1 LWVAALSARSGGFP
15 VATFELN
22 FSRNRSVSVVFVL
35 PSDQRDNMNQWL
47 RMWCLGIMLAVASAI
62 HGGAAV
68 AVNPF
73 EVIAARNVFRLL
85 PFEVPRHIVQEVPP
99 KVLPKIVVTGVT
111 DVCGRR
117 QVLAEITEIGKP
129 SVRPILAEG
138 ESFAGVEVV
147 RIDVDKNCVRVRV
160 LGEESEL
167 KLQVERPSVA
177 LPPAP
182 VLAVRR

>member
-1 LWVAALSARSGGFP
+1 MVVA
-15 VATFELN
+15 
-22 FSRNRSVSVVFVL
+22 
-35 PSDQRDNMNQWL
+35 
-47 RMWCLGIMLAVASAI
+47 ASAI
-62 HGGAAV
+62 HGGAAA

-73 EVIAARNVFRLL
+73 EVIADRNVFRLL
-85 PFEVPRHIVQEVPP
+85 PFKLPQHIVEEAPP
-99 KVLPKIVVTGVT
+99 KVLPKVIVTGIT

-117 QVLAEITEIGKP
+117 QVLAEITEVGKP

-138 ESFAGVEVV
+138 ESFAGVEVM
-147 RIDVDKNCVRVRV
+147 RIDVDKNRVWVRI

-167 KLQVERPSVA
+167 KLQAERPSMA

>member
-1 LWVAALSARSGGFP
+1 
-15 VATFELN
+15 
-22 FSRNRSVSVVFVL
+22 
-35 PSDQRDNMNQWL
+35 MNQWL
-47 RMWCLGIMLAVASAI
+47 RMWCLGITLAVSLAM
-62 HGGAAV
+62 HGEAAA

-73 EVIAARNVFRLL
+73 EVIADRNVFRLL
-85 PFEVPRHIVQEVPP
+85 PFAVPTHIVQETPP
-99 KVLPKIVVTGVT
+99 KVLPKIVVTGIT

-117 QVLAEITEIGKP
+117 QVLAEITEVGKP
-129 SVRPILAEG
+129 SVRPVLAEG

-147 RIDVDKNCVRVRV
+147 WIDVDKNCVRVRV

-167 KLQVERPSVA
+167 KLQAERPSVA

>member
-1 LWVAALSARSGGFP
+1 
-15 VATFELN
+15 
-22 FSRNRSVSVVFVL
+22 
-35 PSDQRDNMNQWL
+35 MNQWL

-73 EVIAARNVFRLL
+73 ESIADRNVFRLL

-99 KVLPKIVVTGVT
+99 KVLPKIVVTGIT
-111 DVCGRR
+111 DVCGHR
-117 QVLAEITEIGKP
+117 QVLAEITEVGKP

-138 ESFAGVEVV
+138 DAFAGVEVV
-147 RIDVDKNCVRVRV
+147 RIDVDKDCVRVRI
-160 LGEESEL
+160 LGEENEL
-167 KLQVERPSVA
+167 KLQAERPSVA